1 MREDSDWGRGFVGDM
16 GVSFERLDVPF
27 EAKRERFEGFIVFRC
42 REQVASEGKAVQG
55 RAA

>member
-1 MREDSDWGRGFVGDM
+1 MGDGSDWGRGFVGDM
-16 GVSFERLDVPF
+16 GVAFQRLDVPL
-27 EAKRERFEGFIVFRC
+27 EAKRERLEGFIVLRC